1 VQQRL
6 PNQASKSRS
15 HTSEIGDPHVAEILR
30 GLAQLN
36 INNRE
41 TSDRPVLGDRKNV
54 QDNGHRPALLI
65 KKPEA
70 AALIVGLEGA
80 LSPEAG
86 AGERGP
92 GVHRYNKASRIAKL
106 TQAAGQAADN
116 RVLAQITADFVKVLQ
131 NSSSRTL
138 TREGF
143 AFLDALHKQ
152 LADPSVFIV
161 PLRTSKTR
169 SSRSQQELEQGRHPV
184 EEALQERRSKLS
196 ILRAS
201 LAKAE
206 DNKTLAGLVAE
217 FGTLIDKAAGR
228 KLTKDG
234 MAFLECMA
242 DKLLVV
248 PV

>member
-1 VQQRL
+1 
-6 PNQASKSRS
+6 
-15 HTSEIGDPHVAEILR
+15 VAQLLQ

-41 TSDRPVLGDRKNV
+41 TLDRPVLGDRKNV

-70 AALIVGLEGA
+70 AALVVGLEGA
-80 LSPEAG
+80 LSPGAG
-86 AGERGP
+86 AGEEGP
-92 GVHRYNKASRIAKL
+92 AVHRYNKAARIAKL

-169 SSRSQQELEQGRHPV
+169 SQQELEQGGHPV

-201 LAKAE
+201 LAKAK

-228 KLTKDG
+228 KLPKDG

-242 DKLLVV
+242 DRLLDVRV
-248 PV
+248 